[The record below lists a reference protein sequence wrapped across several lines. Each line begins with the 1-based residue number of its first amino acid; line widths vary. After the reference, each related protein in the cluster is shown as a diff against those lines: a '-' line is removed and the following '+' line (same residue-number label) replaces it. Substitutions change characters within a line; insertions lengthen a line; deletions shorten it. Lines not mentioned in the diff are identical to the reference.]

1 MLLRQL
7 ATVLVAAVC
16 LAGMAIFFRITEIQ
30 VAGNQIYTAEQVVEA
45 SGLTVGENLLTI
57 QKRTASGRIMAAL
70 PYVSAVHME
79 RVLPSTVVITV
90 TESDAAYL
98 VEAEDGSQWLMSSGG
113 RLLEEAGV
121 TAADYPQ
128 LVGFLVQAP
137 EVGAQAASEQAENLA
152 AAETVLALLEET
164 EFLSQIVE
172 INVERSY
179 DIVLWYGTL
188 FEIHLGGTDQ
198 MEYKM
203 QYLTAILADERVA
216 EGGVIDLSLSGD
228 NGATYTPWNEA
239 LGQTEPSAENSTE
252 IS

>member
-1 MLLRQL
+1 MLLRLL

-137 EVGAQAASEQAENLA
+137 EVGAQAASEQAEKPGRRRDGPGA
-152 AAETVLALLEET
+152 AGGDRVPFANCGNQRGAVLRHRPVVRDPL
-164 EFLSQIVE
+164 
-172 INVERSY
+172 
-179 DIVLWYGTL
+179 
-188 FEIHLGGTDQ
+188 
-198 MEYKM
+198 
-203 QYLTAILADERVA
+203 
-216 EGGVIDLSLSGD
+216 
-228 NGATYTPWNEA
+228 
-239 LGQTEPSAENSTE
+239 
-252 IS
+252 